1 MYGKV
6 EQFETK
12 ERRVALEVQLLEE
25 LGEARRSAGRPRRRR
40 MFPLR
45 APRPVRVGEPGCV
58 AEPECC

>member
-1 MYGKV
+1 MYPQV

-12 ERRVALEVQLLEE
+12 ERRVAREVQLLED
-25 LGEARRSAGRPRRRR
+25 LGETRRSAGRPRRRR

-45 APRPVRVGEPGCV
+45 APRPRRVGEAGCV